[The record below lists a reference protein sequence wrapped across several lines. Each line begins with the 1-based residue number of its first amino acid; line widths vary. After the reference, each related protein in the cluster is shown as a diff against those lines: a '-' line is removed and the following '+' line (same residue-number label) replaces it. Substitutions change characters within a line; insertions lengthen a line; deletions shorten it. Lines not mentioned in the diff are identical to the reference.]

1 MAISDVLSAILEKL
15 PFNALRGAE
24 IGVLRGD
31 TSEGL
36 LRRFSELYLIMI
48 DTWSAVAPDSA
59 YGQSHDC
66 AALQH
71 WAQHAANEQIAYTRT
86 EFAAARRVLLRGP
99 SVTAAKAIADS
110 SLDFVFI
117 DADHTYDAV
126 TADLAAWWP
135 KVRPGG
141 ILSGH
146 DYGGRKNRLG
156 IWGVKRAVDEFA
168 IGRAVRLQR
177 APRFVWWL
185 TRPELS
191 CCRSSENR
199 EDVPQR
205 SSA

>member
-1 MAISDVLSAILEKL
+1 MSLSDVLSSIFEKL
-15 PFNALRGAE
+15 PSQNLRGAE
-24 IGVLRGD
+24 VGVLRGD

-36 LRRFSELYLIMI
+36 LRRFSKLFLIMV

-59 YGQSHDC
+59 YGRSHDC

-86 EFAAARRVLLRGP
+86 DFAASRRVLLRGP
-99 SVTAAKAIADS
+99 SVTAATAIADS

-117 DADHTYDAV
+117 DADHTYEAV
-126 TADLAAWWP
+126 SADLAAWWP

-168 IGRAVRLQR
+168 IANGVRLQR

-185 TRPELS
+185 TRPELN
-191 CCRSSENR
+191 CHRSSENR
-199 EDVPQR
+199 ADVLQR